1 LPIIKGLGGNMV
13 RNTLIKKARNS
24 KGYWRL
30 ILVHYSSG
38 IAYYVN
44 HFSFNGSLNSYRFK
58 SFSEADQF
66 FNSQT
71 NHKGGSNDKSFVIS
85 V

>member
-1 LPIIKGLGGNMV
+1 MV

-24 KGYWRL
+24 KGYWRF
-30 ILVHYSSG
+30 IAVNYSSG
-38 IAYYVN
+38 LTYCVN
-44 HFSFNGSLNSYRFK
+44 NFSLNGTLTSYRFK

-71 NHKGGSNDKSFVIS
+71 KNGRSTNDKPFIIS

>member
-1 LPIIKGLGGNMV
+1 MV
-13 RNTLIKKARNS
+13 KNTLIKKARNS
-24 KGYWRL
+24 KGYCRF
-30 ILVHYSSG
+30 IAVHYSTG
-38 IAYYVN
+38 VTFYVN
-44 HFSFNGSLNSYRFK
+44 NFSLDGTLISNRFK

-71 NHKGGSNDKSFVIS
+71 KNGRSTNDKSFIIS

>member
-1 LPIIKGLGGNMV
+1 MV

-24 KGYWRL
+24 KGYWRF
-30 ILVHYSSG
+30 IAVHYSSG
-38 IAYYVN
+38 VTYYVN
-44 HFSFNGSLNSYRFK
+44 NFSLNGTLISNSFK
-58 SFSEADQF
+58 SFTEADQY

-71 NHKGGSNDKSFVIS
+71 KNGRSTDDKPFIIS